1 MGFLSNIFNRQESDD
16 SNGRA
21 LAAQAFALQSA
32 LDVCQANI
40 MMADENM
47 IINYVNHSLKNMLR
61 KNEAELQKHITG
73 FNTDT
78 LIGTNVD
85 SFHKNPAHQRRLIS
99 TLTDVF
105 KTQLKIGPLTFMLI
119 ATPVF
124 DHNRVRIG
132 TVVEWQD
139 LTDELA
145 RQAQASLMNSVN
157 QRMKNALDV
166 CQANVMMADAD
177 LNIVYINE
185 SLMRMLRINES
196 ELRMHLPAFDCSKL
210 IGTNIDVFH
219 KNPSHQRGMLSQ
231 LKTPFNTKIKVG
243 TLTFDLI
250 ATPVFNNEHERIGT
264 VVEWDDMT
272 EELTRRQEERV
283 IHNENLRIRDALS
296 NIDTCVMIADEK
308 NHIIYMNKAV
318 INMLQVAESDL
329 RKSLPNFS
337 ANNLLGQSIDNFH
350 KNPAH
355 QRSLL
360 EKLSATYTTTIK
372 VSNRVFK
379 LTANPV
385 FNDDGVRIG
394 AVVEWKDRTAE
405 VLVEQD
411 IARIV
416 EAAVQGNFAE
426 RIDEA
431 NKADFMLVLAKGL
444 NELTSKAETALTEI
458 NSVLAAVANGDLTER
473 IEGDFVGLFGQLKDS
488 CNATAE
494 NLASMLGE
502 IRHAAETINTAA
514 SEISEGNTDLSS
526 RTEQQASNLEET
538 ASSMEELTGT
548 VRQNSDNSRQ
558 ANVLAAKASEVAV
571 SGGQLIEQ
579 VVATMAS
586 INESAQK
593 ISDIIGV
600 IDGIAFQTN
609 ILALNAAVEAAR
621 AGEQGRGFA
630 VVASEVRTL
639 AQRSA
644 NAAKDIK
651 ALISDS
657 VNKIRNGNDLVDKSG
672 ATMKDVVVSI
682 KRVNDIMSEIAAASL
697 EQSTGI
703 DEISKAVNQ
712 MDEMT
717 QQNAA
722 LVEQAAAAA
731 ESLLAQAGQLNDHVS
746 MFKLDDSEDER
757 LPVKTSKTTKSM
769 QVTSKKP
776 PVIAAPKRS
785 AKPSKPAKAL
795 PKAPSGE
802 DDWESF

>member
-1 MGFLSNIFNRQESDD
+1 MGFLNSIFNRQDSDD

-47 IINYVNHSLKNMLR
+47 VINYVNHSLKAMLK

-73 FNTDT
+73 FSADT

-105 KTQLKIGPLTFMLI
+105 KTQLKIGPLTFTLI

-139 LTDELA
+139 LTEELA
-145 RQAQASLMNSVN
+145 KQTQAALMNSVN

-177 LNIVYINE
+177 LNIVYIND
-185 SLMRMLRINES
+185 SLMRMLRVNES
-196 ELRMHLPAFDCSKL
+196 ELRKHLPAFECSKL
-210 IGTNIDVFH
+210 IGMNIDVFH
-219 KNPSHQRGMLSQ
+219 KNPSHQRGMLAQ

-243 TLTFDLI
+243 SLTFDLI
-250 ATPVFNNEHERIGT
+250 ATPVFNSDNERIGT

-272 EELTRRQEERV
+272 EELARRQEERV
-283 IHNENLRIRDALS
+283 IHNENLRIRDALG

-318 INMLQVAESDL
+318 INMLKAAESDL
-329 RKSLPNFS
+329 RQSLPNFS

-360 EKLSATYTTTIK
+360 EKLSSTYSTTIK
-372 VSNRVFK
+372 ISTRVFK

-416 EAAVQGNFAE
+416 EAAVQGNFSE
-426 RIDEA
+426 RIEEGD
-431 NKADFMLVLAKGL
+431 KADFMLLLAKGL
-444 NELTSKAETALTEI
+444 NELTSKAETALSEI
-458 NSVLAAVANGDLTER
+458 NSVLSAVANGDLTER
-473 IEGDFVGLFGQLKDS
+473 IEGNFAGLFGELKDS

-494 NLASMLGE
+494 NLSRMLGE

-514 SEISEGNTDLSS
+514 TEISEGNTDLSS

-657 VNKIRNGNDLVDKSG
+657 VNKIRNGNELVDKSG

-682 KRVNDIMSEIAAASL
+682 KRVNDIMSEIAAASV

-731 ESLLAQAGQLNDHVS
+731 ESLLAQAEQLNDHVA
-746 MFKLDDSEDER
+746 MFKLDNAEEAR
-757 LPVKTSKTTKSM
+757 TVVKPQKTAPTR
-769 QVTSKKP
+769 QVAAKKP
-776 PVIAAPKRS
+776 PVVAAPKRL
-785 AKPSKPAKAL
+785 AKSGKVVKAL
-795 PKAPSGE
+795 PKAPSG
-802 DDWESF
+802 DDEWESF